1 MTVLKLENI
10 NAFYGHSQA
19 LENISIDV
27 QAGEFVTIL
36 GANGAGK
43 STIMKTIMGLV
54 KAKSGSI
61 SFNGQDISQL
71 PPWERAT
78 IGIGYVPEGRRVFP
92 DLTVEENLRMG
103 AYSVS
108 DTKVIAANIEKSY
121 ELFPRLKERRSQVA
135 RTMSGGEQQML
146 AIARALMLSPKLLLI
161 DEISMGL
168 MPILV
173 NHSLNI
179 VKKLNNEGLT
189 ILMVEQNANK
199 ALKVASRG
207 YILKTGRITMHD
219 TSANLRN
226 NPEVIKAYLGE

>member
-1 MTVLKLENI
+1 MLKLENI

-108 DTKVIAANIEKSY
+108 DAKVIAANIEKSY

>member
-1 MTVLKLENI
+1 MLKLENI
-10 NAFYGHSQA
+10 NTFYGQSQA
-19 LENISIDV
+19 LEQVAIDV

-54 KAKSGSI
+54 KAKTGSI

-71 PPWERAT
+71 PPWERAS

-92 DLTVEENLRMG
+92 DLTVEENLKMG

-108 DTKVIAANIEKSY
+108 DNKVIADNIEKSY
-121 ELFPRLKERRSQVA
+121 ELFPRLKERKSQLA
-135 RTMSGGEQQML
+135 KTMSGGEQQML

-173 NHSLNI
+173 NHSLSI
-179 VKKLNNEGLT
+179 VKKLNSEGLT
-189 ILMVEQNANK
+189 VLMVEQNANK
-199 ALKVASRG
+199 ALKVADRG
-207 YILKTGRITMHD
+207 YILKTGKITMHD
-219 TSANLRN
+219 TSENLRN
-226 NPEVIKAYLGE
+226 NAEVIKAYLGE

>member
-10 NAFYGHSQA
+10 NAFYGQSQA
-19 LENISIDV
+19 LDNISIAV
-27 QAGEFVTIL
+27 QEGEFVTIL

-61 SFNGQDISQL
+61 SFQGRDIINL
-71 PPWERAT
+71 PPWERAS

-92 DLTVEENLRMG
+92 DLTVEENLKMG
-103 AYSVS
+103 AYRVK
-108 DTKVIAANIEKSY
+108 DNRVVVNNIEKSY
-121 ELFPRLKERRSQVA
+121 ELFPRLKERRSQLA

-146 AIARALMLSPKLLLI
+146 AIARALMLNPRLLLI

-173 NHSLNI
+173 NHSLSI
-179 VKKLNNEGLT
+179 VKKLNSAGLT
-189 ILMVEQNANK
+189 VLMVEQNASK
-199 ALKVASRG
+199 ALKVADRG

-219 TSANLRN
+219 SSDSLRN
-226 NPEVIKAYLGE
+226 NAEVVKAYLGE

>member
-19 LENISIDV
+19 LENIAIEV

-54 KAKSGSI
+54 KAKTGTI
-61 SFNGQDISQL
+61 YFDGRDISQL
-71 PPWERAT
+71 PPWERAG

-103 AYSVS
+103 AYSVR
-108 DTKVIAANIEKSY
+108 DDKLIAANMEKAY
-121 ELFPRLKERRSQVA
+121 NLFPRLKERKSQLA
-135 RTMSGGEQQML
+135 KTMSGGEQQML

-173 NHSLNI
+173 NHSLSV
-179 VKKLNNEGLT
+179 VKKLNDAGLT

-199 ALKVASRG
+199 ALKVADRG
-207 YILKTGRITMHD
+207 YILKTGKIIMQD
-219 TSANLRN
+219 TSEHLRN
-226 NPEVIKAYLGE
+226 NAEVVKAYLGE

>member
-1 MTVLKLENI
+1 MLKLENI
-10 NAFYGHSQA
+10 NTFYGHSQA
-19 LENISIDV
+19 LENIAIDV

-54 KAKSGSI
+54 KAKTGTI
-61 SFNGQDISQL
+61 YFNGRDISQL
-71 PPWERAT
+71 PPWDRAG

-92 DLTVEENLRMG
+92 DLSVEENLRMG
-103 AYSVS
+103 AYSVR
-108 DTKVIAANIEKSY
+108 DDKVIAANIEKSY
-121 ELFPRLKERRSQVA
+121 VLFPRLKERKSQLA
-135 RTMSGGEQQML
+135 KTMSGGEQQML

-173 NHSLNI
+173 NHSLSI
-179 VKKLNNEGLT
+179 VKKLNDAGLT

-199 ALKVASRG
+199 ALKVADRG
-207 YILKTGRITMHD
+207 YILKTGKIIMQD
-219 TSANLRN
+219 TSERLRN
-226 NPEVIKAYLGE
+226 NAEVIKAYLGE

>member
-10 NAFYGHSQA
+10 NTFYGHSQA
-19 LENISIDV
+19 LENIAIDV

-54 KAKSGSI
+54 KAKTGTI
-61 SFNGQDISQL
+61 YFNGRDISQL
-71 PPWERAT
+71 PPWDRAG

-92 DLTVEENLRMG
+92 DLSVEENLRMG
-103 AYSVS
+103 AYSVR
-108 DTKVIAANIEKSY
+108 DDKVIAANIEKSY
-121 ELFPRLKERRSQVA
+121 VLFPRLKERKSQLA
-135 RTMSGGEQQML
+135 KTMSGGEQQML

-173 NHSLNI
+173 NHSLSI
-179 VKKLNNEGLT
+179 VKKLNDAGLT

-199 ALKVASRG
+199 ALKVADRG
-207 YILKTGRITMHD
+207 YILKTGKIIMQD
-219 TSANLRN
+219 TSERLRN
-226 NPEVIKAYLGE
+226 NAEVIKAYLGE